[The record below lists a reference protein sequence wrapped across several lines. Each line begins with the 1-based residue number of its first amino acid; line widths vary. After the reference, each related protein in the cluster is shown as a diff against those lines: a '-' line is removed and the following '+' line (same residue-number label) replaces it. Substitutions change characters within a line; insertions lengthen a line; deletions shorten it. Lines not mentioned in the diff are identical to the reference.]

1 MHSADYQDDE
11 ENFTANDD
19 HEEFQQVEDDHDVDD
34 NDNDGLDDH
43 EFKSED
49 YVGYES
55 DYS

>member
-34 NDNDGLDDH
+34 NDNDGLDEH